1 MVKVNRILLD
11 TCVVLWLEL
20 SPSRVPAGLTGILAD
35 RKNEVFISATSIW
48 EIVIKWKAGKLTLPG
63 DPADFV
69 MDVRTKSSLETLAL
83 TESAVLQTAKLPPM
97 HKDPFDRIL
106 IAQAIEHGLM
116 LATPDP
122 LIRQYAVRT
131 IWG

>member
-1 MVKVNRILLD
+1 LY
-11 TCVVLWLEL
+11 E
-20 SPSRVPAGLTGILAD
+20 AA
-35 RKNEVFISATSIW
+35 
-48 EIVIKWKAGKLTLPG
+48 
-63 DPADFV
+63 
-69 MDVRTKSSLETLAL
+69 AL
-83 TESAVLQTAKLPPM
+83 QVAKLPLL

-131 IWG
+131 IWD

>member
-1 MVKVNRILLD
+1 
-11 TCVVLWLEL
+11 VVLWLEL
-20 SPSRVPAGLTGILAD
+20 SPARVPAGLIEMLAD
-35 RKNEVFISATSIW
+35 RRNEVFLSATSIW

-63 DPADFV
+63 DAANFV
-69 MDVRTKSSLETLAL
+69 MNVRSKSNLETLAL
-83 TESAVLQTAKLPPM
+83 SESAVLQTAKLPPM

-106 IAQAIEHGLM
+106 IAQAIEHSLI

-131 IWG
+131 IWD

>member
-1 MVKVNRILLD
+1 M
-11 TCVVLWLEL
+11 VLWLEL
-20 SPSRVPAGLTGILAD
+20 SPSRVPASLTGILAD
-35 RKNEVFISATSIW
+35 RKNEVFVSSTSIW
-48 EIVIKWKAGKLTLPG
+48 EIIIKWGAGKLKLPSA
-63 DPADFV
+63 PAEF
-69 MDVRTKSSLETLAL
+69 MTAVRTKSNLETLAL
-83 TESAVLQTAKLPPM
+83 TETAVLQTAKLPPM

>member
-1 MVKVNRILLD
+1 M
-11 TCVVLWLEL
+11 E
-20 SPSRVPAGLTGILAD
+20 PSRVPSRLLQQLGVPETRRLL
-35 RKNEVFISATSIW
+35 SAAVVW
-48 EIVIKWKAGKLTLPG
+48 EIAIKWSVGRLSLPSPPHEFIKKAGEE
-63 DPADFV
+63 
-69 MDVRTKSSLETLAL
+69 SILEAVPVYEAAAL
-83 TESAVLQTAKLPPM
+83 QVAKLPLL

-131 IWG
+131 IWD

>member
-1 MVKVNRILLD
+1 V
-11 TCVVLWLEL
+11 
-20 SPSRVPAGLTGILAD
+20 PSSLIEVLAD
-35 RKNEVFISATSIW
+35 RKNEVFVSPISIW
-48 EIVIKWKAGKLTLPG
+48 EIVLKWSAGKLPLPSR
-63 DPADFV
+63 PAEFV
-69 MDVRTKSSLETLAL
+69 RTVRTKSNLDTLAL
-83 TESAVLQTAKLPPM
+83 VEQAALQIVKLPLL

-131 IWG
+131 IWD

>member
-1 MVKVNRILLD
+1 MSILLD
-11 TCVVLWLEL
+11 TCTLLWLQME
-20 SPSRVPAGLTGILAD
+20 PSRVPSPLLQLLLLPETRRLL
-35 RKNEVFISATSIW
+35 SAAVVW
-48 EIVIKWKAGKLTLPG
+48 EIAVKWSVGKLSLP
-63 DPADFV
+63 
-69 MDVRTKSSLETLAL
+69 SSPDEFIKRAKEESMLDSIPVF
-83 TESAVLQTAKLPPM
+83 ESAALQVAKLPPM

-131 IWG
+131 IWD